1 MQPLPQRCNELHF
14 LFLHRII
21 FQFPSRTNEMH
32 TKSFS
37 IAQGYLFVYFPSHS
51 RHKDD
56 NNESQLKM
64 WGRRRRKKQFTIF
77 FSPFPQ
83 YLIFFSLSLFLSLDY
98 TRTIDHTVCAFNLP
112 TEFNASGQEHIIDDE
127 DKVKIKVDPTKMSL
141 DGIEL
146 HQLEVIVDGWFKY
159 IAKIFRD
166 ACEKVSVCCWWSS

>member
-1 MQPLPQRCNELHF
+1 MKCIQNPARFLKAIYSSISLLTRAIKTTTMRASWRCGGGGGG
-14 LFLHRII
+14 
-21 FQFPSRTNEMH
+21 
-32 TKSFS
+32 KSNL
-37 IAQGYLFVYFPSHS
+37 Q
-51 RHKDD
+51 
-56 NNESQLKM
+56 
-64 WGRRRRKKQFTIF
+64 F

-83 YLIFFSLSLFLSLDY
+83 YLIFFSLFLSLDY

>member
-1 MQPLPQRCNELHF
+1 MGGGGGKSNL
-14 LFLHRII
+14 
-21 FQFPSRTNEMH
+21 QF
-32 TKSFS
+32 
-37 IAQGYLFVYFPSHS
+37 
-51 RHKDD
+51 
-56 NNESQLKM
+56 
-64 WGRRRRKKQFTIF
+64 F
-77 FSPFPQ
+77 FSF
-83 YLIFFSLSLFLSLDY
+83 LNTLFSSLSLFLSLDY

-166 ACEKVSVCCWWSS
+166 ACEKVSICC